1 MRSHQFLLLQ
11 AVATV
16 FCLSAH
22 AVHLNSPLFAWDKVD
37 LGPKLDVAPIS
48 REEAGQALTVAMTM
62 PGAYTELSALLHCT
76 NGPDALAKKA
86 AFVAKTMDH
95 SQMPVLKH
103 AYLELLK
110 DCIVA
115 KAQHQNMRKEIVRI
129 ISMGKASRVVH
140 DRSKRLQM
148 LKANLDAARRMSAH
162 IVRRSSDGTSLL
174 QEGPDPAELAK
185 LQEAVD
191 NALKSE
197 ASAQSGPSDPTD
209 EWAEIV
215 KAVRAAVK
223 DAPIVEAPAAPAG
236 TQELTSLLDELDGSS
251 SKGSGFVP
259 DVTMTFAAK
268 AAYAAYK
275 AKADFASWAST
286 NGVTDHKF
294 ISGEDFGDD
303 DTGVDGYVGRIT
315 NPNFPGI
322 LVAFRGTETGGN
334 DLKLDAATD
343 LNAFGAKWPYAD
355 SDARTEYVHL
365 GFLTQYNQARPGLM
379 AKLAALNLNTK
390 QKVIITGH
398 SLGAALSW
406 LAARDIKAQFPNA
419 DISLITFAAPGSGNA
434 AFTAT
439 TQTRIANR
447 FHFVYKAD
455 LVPCLPTYVG
465 YPEPQPY
472 RMRANK
478 CTGDWLDYDCED
490 GIWNERPTGGPLW
503 AGGDYSCK
511 YCWSAAD
518 HNMDNYCGMVNAQ
531 CS

>member
-1 MRSHQFLLLQ
+1 MRSLQFLRLQ

-22 AVHLNSPLFAWDKVD
+22 AVHLNSPLFAWDNVD

-148 LKANLDAARRMSAH
+148 LKANIDAAHRMSAN
-162 IVRRSSDGTSLL
+162 IIRRSSDGTSLL
-174 QEGPDPAELAK
+174 QDGPDPAELAK

-197 ASAQSGPSDPTD
+197 ASGQSGPSEPTE

-223 DAPIVEAPAAPAG
+223 DAPIAEVPAAPAAG
-236 TQELTSLLDELDGSS
+236 TQEIASLLDELDGSS

-259 DVTMTFAAK
+259 DVAMTFAAK

-275 AKADFASWAST
+275 SRAEFASWASS

-294 ISGEDFGDD
+294 ISGEDFADA
-303 DTGVDGYVGRIT
+303 DTGVDGYVGKFS
-315 NPNFPGI
+315 NSAGSGI

-334 DLKLDAATD
+334 DLKLDATTD
-343 LNAFGAKWPYAD
+343 LNAFGAKWPYGD
-355 SDARTEYVHL
+355 SDAKTEYVHL
-365 GFLTQYNQARPGLM
+365 GFLTQYHQARPGLM
-379 AKLAALNLNTK
+379 EKLVALNLHTRS

-406 LAARDIKAQFPNA
+406 LAARDIKAQFPNV

-434 AFTAT
+434 AFTAA
-439 TQTRIANR
+439 TQSKIANR

-478 CTGDWLDYDCED
+478 CTGDWFDYNCED
-490 GIWNERPTGGPLW
+490 GIWYERPTGGPW
-503 AGGDYSCK
+503 WGDYSCK
-511 YCWSAAD
+511 FCWSAAD